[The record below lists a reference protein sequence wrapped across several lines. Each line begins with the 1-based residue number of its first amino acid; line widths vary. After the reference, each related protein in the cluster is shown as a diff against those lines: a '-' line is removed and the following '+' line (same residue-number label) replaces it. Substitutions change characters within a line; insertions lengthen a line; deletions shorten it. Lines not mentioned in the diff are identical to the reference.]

1 MITKKPFATII
12 LLSILLVINYDKFIY
27 CSENGEASMDNYDYI
42 SVHTSGKHEEVTTVK
57 SELAPHP
64 VNNHSKSPIQ
74 SSFNDDHLRQ
84 GLQPFYVIS
93 NFLIDDVLKTSL
105 PLSKFA
111 FIFFHYIF

>member
-12 LLSILLVINYDKFIY
+12 LFSILLLINYNKFIY
-27 CSENGEASMDNYDYI
+27 CSENDEASTDSYDFEP
-42 SVHTSGKHEEVTTVK
+42 VHTSGKHEEVTTVK
-57 SELAPHP
+57 SELASHL

-105 PLSKFA
+105 PLSKL
-111 FIFFHYIF
+111 IFKLNLRF